1 MVNAILEGIARRER
15 ARVLASLIR
24 TLGDFDLAEDALQDA
39 YVRALQ
45 HWPTAGV
52 PDRPAAWLLTV
63 ARRAALDQ
71 LRGNR
76 MIDRQQSDDVATAD
90 AWRVAPIEYDD
101 TADDDSVQRS
111 GVDDDRLRLIFTCCH
126 PAIAPKAQAAL
137 ALRTLCGLE
146 TREIARAF
154 LEPEATTAQRLVR
167 AKQKIREAGIPF
179 AVPARDKLPDRT
191 AVVLG
196 VIYLVFNEGYAATE
210 HASFVR
216 AMLCAEAIRLAR
228 LVVEL
233 LPDDG
238 EARGLLALLLLTD
251 ARRASRLDECGMIVP
266 LELQD
271 RTKWDIAQRSEG
283 IALVAPALAQGSGP
297 YRIQAAIA
305 ALHAEATT
313 AAETDWLQIVALY
326 AALLQH
332 TPSPVVELNA
342 AAALAMAIGPKHGL
356 MWMNRLADDGQLKG
370 FHLLPAAQADLLRR
384 LKRWGDAADAYRA
397 ALQLVTAPAER
408 RYLEWRLAEA
418 LGNRD

>member
-1 MVNAILEGIARRER
+1 MVNAILEGIARREG

-39 YVRALQ
+39 YIRALQ
-45 HWPTAGV
+45 RWPTTGV

-63 ARRAALDQ
+63 ARRAALDK
-71 LRGNR
+71 LRANR
-76 MIDRQQSDDVATAD
+76 MIGTQQSDDVAIND
-90 AWRVAPIEYDD
+90 ALRVAPIEYDD
-101 TADDDSVQRS
+101 TTLDDPVQRS

-126 PAIAPKAQAAL
+126 PAIAPAAQASL

-179 AVPARDKLPDRT
+179 AVPDREKLAERT
-191 AVVLG
+191 SVVLG

-216 AMLCAEAIRLAR
+216 ATLCAEAIRLAR

-271 RTKWDIAQRSEG
+271 RTKWDIAQRNEG
-283 IALVAPALAQGSGP
+283 SALVAPALAEGSGP

-305 ALHAEATT
+305 ALHTEAAT
-313 AAETDWLQIVALY
+313 AADTDWLQIVALY

-332 TPSPVVELNA
+332 TPSAVVELNT
-342 AAALAMAIGPKHGL
+342 AAALAMAIGPEHGL
-356 MWMNRLADDGQLKG
+356 MWMNRLANDGQLKG

-384 LKRWGDAADAYRA
+384 LERWAEAADAYRA
-397 ALQLVTAPAER
+397 ALQLVKAPAER
-408 RYLEWRLAEA
+408 RYLEWRLAG
-418 LGNRD
+418 LGLRE

>member
-1 MVNAILEGIARRER
+1 MVNAILEGIARREG

-24 TLGDFDLAEDALQDA
+24 SLGDFDLAEDALQDA
-39 YVRALQ
+39 YTRALQ
-45 HWPTAGV
+45 RWPNAGV
-52 PDRPAAWLLTV
+52 PDRPGAWLLTV
-63 ARRAALDQ
+63 ARRAAFDK
-71 LRGNR
+71 LRANR
-76 MIDRQQSDDVATAD
+76 TVDLQPSDDATIESAL
-90 AWRVAPIEYDD
+90 RIAPIEYDD
-101 TADDDSVQRS
+101 TPNDDPVQRS

-126 PAIAPKAQAAL
+126 PAIAPTAQAAL

-154 LEPEATTAQRLVR
+154 LEPETTTAQRIVR

-179 AVPARDKLPDRT
+179 AVPDRDKLVERT
-191 AVVLG
+191 NVVLG

-210 HASFVR
+210 HVSFVR
-216 AMLCAEAIRLAR
+216 ATLCAEAIRLAR

-233 LPDDG
+233 LPADG

-271 RTKWDIAQRSEG
+271 RTKWDVAQRNEG
-283 IALVAPALAQGSGP
+283 IALVAPALAEGTGP

-305 ALHAEATT
+305 ALHAEATV
-313 AAETDWLQIVALY
+313 AAQTDWLQIAVLY
-326 AALLQH
+326 EALLQH

-342 AAALAMAIGPKHGL
+342 AAALAMAIGPEHGL
-356 MWMNRLADDGQLKG
+356 LWMNRLASDGQLKG

-384 LKRWGDAADAYRA
+384 LQRWPEAADAYRA
-397 ALQLVTAPAER
+397 ALHLVKAPAER
-408 RYLEWRLAEA
+408 RYLEWRLVEV
-418 LGNRD
+418 LRNRD